1 MIKKENACPSRLFLK
16 YENDIRFIQTPITI
30 NWIEIKI
37 LSTEFL
43 LTITPAVPR
52 MKTADANIK

>member
-1 MIKKENACPSRLFLK
+1 MIKKENTCPSRLFLK
-16 YENDIRFIQTPITI
+16 YENEIRFIQTPITI
-30 NWIEIKI
+30 NWTEIKI

-43 LTITPAVPR
+43 LIITPTVPR